1 MYEPTPKKTGCA
13 KLKIFPYP
21 SVMSK
26 LEATMPKIR
35 DKFRKWSQSEFMN
48 SGKTAKQ
55 AIAIIGGVS
64 RLNDVIGLI
73 YDLPLV
79 QWDER

>member
-1 MYEPTPKKTGCA
+1 
-13 KLKIFPYP
+13 
-21 SVMSK
+21 
-26 LEATMPKIR
+26 
-35 DKFRKWSQSEFMN
+35 MN